1 MTRLIYLSP
10 VPWASFAQRPQ
21 KFVEWFHARTGC
33 DVIWV
38 DPYPTRLPRLSD
50 LRRLRPAKGLAG
62 NAPPAWL
69 RVLKPFALPIE
80 PLPGSGWLNIF
91 WRPALATLE
100 RFAKDQD
107 TLVVAGK
114 PSVFALVVLKR
125 LKNVRSLYDAMDEFP
140 AFYTGFS
147 RQALARREEQ
157 LVRQVNTLWVTSTRL
172 QQHWSRVRPDLH
184 LVANALDDTLLPT
197 PRLRVQGAQSKV
209 FGYVGTIA
217 SWFDWEWVIAL
228 ATARPQDVIRLIGPV
243 FHAPP
248 ATLPANIELLPGC
261 HHAAA
266 LHAMRDFDV
275 GLIPF
280 VRNDLTA
287 SVDPI
292 KFYEYRALN
301 LPVISTQFGEMVFRA
316 HEPGTLI
323 STSLQD
329 IGALAESALALALEN
344 NCAAAEAFAA
354 RNAWKTRFDAAHL
367 LP

>member
-21 KFVEWFHARTGC
+21 KFVEWFHARTGS

-50 LRRLRPAKGLAG
+50 LRRPRPPKVLAG
-62 NAPPAWL
+62 NAPPDWL
-69 RVLKPFALPIE
+69 RVLKPLALPIE
-80 PLPGSGWLNIF
+80 PLPGSGWINIF
-91 WRPALATLE
+91 WRPTLTALE
-100 RFAKDQD
+100 GFAQGHD

-114 PSVFALVVLKR
+114 PSVFALAVLKR
-125 LKNVRSLYDAMDEFP
+125 LKRARSLYDAMDEFP

-147 RQALARREEQ
+147 RQALAHREEQ
-157 LVRQVNTLWVTSTRL
+157 LVRQVDTLWVTSTRL
-172 QQHWSRVRPDLH
+172 QQHWSGLRPDLQ
-184 LVANALDDTLLPT
+184 LVANALDDTLMPA
-197 PRLRVQGAQSKV
+197 PRMRAPDAQPKV

-217 SWFDWEWVIAL
+217 SWFDWDWVIAL
-228 ATARPQDVIRLIGPV
+228 AKARPQDVIRLIGPV
-243 FHAPP
+243 FHPAPT
-248 ATLPANIELLPGC
+248 TLPANIELLPGC

-266 LHAMRDFDV
+266 LDAMRDFDV

-301 LPVISTQFGEMVFRA
+301 LPVISTQFGEMAFRA
-316 HEPGTLI
+316 HEPGTFI
-323 STSLQD
+323 SASLQD
-329 IGALAESALALALEN
+329 IGALAESALSLEN
-344 NCAAAEAFAA
+344 DCAAAEAFAN
-354 RNAWKTRFDAAHL
+354 RNAWSSRFDAANL